1 MRSQPTFDETRVL
14 SQLKFALETLFDI
27 VDQDPSITDRPDSV
41 FVIDGCR
48 IACELRSITPER
60 ILALHGL
67 KIETGEVTQ
76 LAFPM
81 EPHVWVSNAVQAK
94 AGRVDEYKRRANAVE
109 VWLILHGTSGRM
121 GWDLFTWQKVN
132 GLKVLFEIGAQS
144 FDHAFHK
151 IIVVSDEGNVLEIYD
166 RATSEAERLRLSK
179 LTIQKLPV
187 NIVFFAQVMVTESEI
202 PGEKKVSV
210 CLNDPKTRK
219 TLQPLDKR
227 FRADYGPLETYDW
240 ANIGGH
246 GGNSYQTLYALP
258 IE

>member
-14 SQLKFALETLFDI
+14 AQLKFALETLFDI
-27 VDQDPSITDRPDSV
+27 VEQDPSITDRPDSV

-67 KIETGEVTQ
+67 KMDTGDVTQ
-76 LAFPM
+76 LAFPI
-81 EPHVWVSNAVQAK
+81 EPHVWVGKAVQAK
-94 AGRVDEYKRRANAVE
+94 ADQVDEYKRRGNAVD

-121 GWDLFTWQKVN
+121 GWNLFTSEKLD
-132 GLKVLFEIGAQS
+132 GLKILFEMGAQS
-144 FDHAFHK
+144 VDHAFQK
-151 IIVVSDEGNVLEIYD
+151 IVVVSDDGSVLEIYD
-166 RATSEAERLRLSK
+166 RATAETERLRLAK

-187 NIVFFAQVMVTESEI
+187 NIVFFAQVMVMESEI
-202 PGEKKVSV
+202 PGQKKVSV

-227 FRADYGPLETYDW
+227 FRADYSALETYDW
-240 ANIGGH
+240 ANVGGD
-246 GGNSYQTLYALP
+246 GGNSYQMLYALP